1 MKKNILCILL
11 FSLAFMACE
20 KDDICL
26 LPNTPNL
33 IIEFYDSTDL
43 ETLKNVERLSIWAD
57 GNDTLTSYKSVTL
70 NTISIP
76 LNTAASETIYH
87 FKMNNSTGNSADNLY
102 NTITINYTTEE
113 VYVSRSCG
121 YKTIFN
127 EVTFTSD
134 NVWIHSLSPSTLTT
148 IDNETATHVQIF
160 H

>member
-11 FSLAFMACE
+11 FGLAFTACE

-33 IIEFYDSTDL
+33 IIEFYDSANP

-57 GNDTLTSYKSVTL
+57 GNDTLKSYKSVSL
-70 NTISIP
+70 NSISIP
-76 LNTAASETIYH
+76 LNTDASKTIYH
-87 FKMNNSTGNSADNLY
+87 FKMNNSSGNSADNVY
-102 NTITINYTTEE
+102 NTITINYTTED

-127 EVTFTSD
+127 EVSFTFD
-134 NVWIHSLSPSTLTT
+134 NVWILSLTPSTITT